1 MPNSVEHF
9 LFIYQRRQSMQDK
22 GTTNPPESVK
32 KFTASFVEALKKQN
46 PTDMVEITKHKNKV
60 TRFVLVKNGQ
70 ILGELQ
76 G

>member
-1 MPNSVEHF
+1 
-9 LFIYQRRQSMQDK
+9 MQDK